1 MDSNSIMSKKK
12 VGKRKS
18 KSWRKRIPR
27 CTLCTPFRW
36 MGNMKERFRHS
47 TRKRMLKGTDE

>member
-1 MDSNSIMSKKK
+1 MKKK
-12 VGKRKS
+12 KTGKRKS
-18 KSWRKRIPR
+18 KAWRKRIPR

-47 TRKRMLKGTDE
+47 TRKQLLKGTDIE